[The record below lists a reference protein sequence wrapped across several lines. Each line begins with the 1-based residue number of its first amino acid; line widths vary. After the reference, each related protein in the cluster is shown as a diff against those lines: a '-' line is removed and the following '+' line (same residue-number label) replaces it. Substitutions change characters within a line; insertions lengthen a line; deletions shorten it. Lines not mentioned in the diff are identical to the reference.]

1 MSALAYAIAT
11 AAPLHL
17 LAVGF
22 VLGVLTLS
30 VVGLLGDA
38 FRARRHG

>member
-1 MSALAYAIAT
+1 MSAFVHVIAT
-11 AAPLHL
+11 AAPRDL

-22 VLGVLTLS
+22 VLGVLTLTVVS
-30 VVGLLGDA
+30 VAVDA

>member
-1 MSALAYAIAT
+1 MSALAFAIAT
-11 AAPLHL
+11 AAPRDL

-30 VVGLLGDA
+30 AVNVAMDA